1 MCSRMSSLWVAAV
14 TLGVAL
20 CASPGG
26 WGQAAEH
33 PLLLA
38 LSKTDHTLSIVDP
51 VTLGIIAKMPV
62 GPDPHEVIAST
73 DGTRAWVSNMLNSQG
88 HELDVLDLVNHKA
101 LPSIDTA
108 PMVGLHGL
116 DFEGGKVWFTAQGAK
131 SIGRLDPAT
140 GKTEWIMGTG
150 QDFTHLIRVT
160 SDGQTVFVSNA
171 HSASIS
177 IIENREMLPDPGH
190 PTPPA
195 SAQREWSVTTI
206 PTSLGTE
213 GFDVSPD
220 WKELWTAAA
229 SDGKLWII
237 DTVQRKVS
245 VSIDAKLNGA
255 NRLKFT
261 RDGKRVLISILSTG
275 DLFVYD
281 VASRKE
287 IHRMSLGRG
296 CAGILMDPD
305 GSRAFVG
312 CTAANYV
319 AVVDLKTLTVTSH
332 LDVGGGPDGLTWA
345 RRP

>member
-1 MCSRMSSLWVAAV
+1 
-14 TLGVAL
+14 
-20 CASPGG
+20 
-26 WGQAAEH
+26 
-33 PLLLA
+33 
-38 LSKTDHTLSIVDP
+38 
-51 VTLGIIAKMPV
+51 
-62 GPDPHEVIAST
+62 
-73 DGTRAWVSNMLNSQG
+73 
-88 HELDVLDLVNHKA
+88 LDVLDLANHKA

-116 DFEGGKVWFTAQGAK
+116 DFQGGKVWFTAQGAK

-140 GKTEWIMGTG
+140 GQTEWIMGTG
-150 QDFTHLIRVT
+150 QDFTHLIRVMP
-160 SDGQTVFVSNA
+160 DGQTIFVSNA
-171 HSASIS
+171 HSASVS
-177 IIENREMLPDPGH
+177 IIENREMPPDPTH
-190 PTPPA
+190 PAPSGPA
-195 SAQREWSVTTI
+195 RRDWFVTTI

-220 WKELWTAAA
+220 WKELWSAAA

-237 DTVQRKVS
+237 DTAQRKVAA
-245 VSIDAKLNGA
+245 SIDAKLNGA

-261 RDGKRVLISILSTG
+261 PDGKRVLISILSTG

-287 IHRMSLGRG
+287 IKRVILGKG
-296 CAGILMDPD
+296 CAGILMDQD

-319 AVVDLKTLTVTSH
+319 AVVDLNTLTVTSH

-345 RRP
+345 KRP

>member
-1 MCSRMSSLWVAAV
+1 MHSRMSRFVLASVVVFAA
-14 TLGVAL
+14 
-20 CASPGG
+20 PGS
-26 WGQAAEH
+26 WGQVAEH
-33 PLLLA
+33 PVLLA
-38 LSKTDHTLSIVDP
+38 LSKTNHTLSIVDP
-51 VTLGIIAKMPV
+51 VTLTVIAKMPV
-62 GPDPHEVIAST
+62 GPDPHEVIASS

-88 HELDVLDLVNHKA
+88 HEMDVLDLVNHKA

-116 DFEGGKVWFTAQGAK
+116 DFQCGEVWFTAQGAK

-140 GKTEWIMGTG
+140 GKTGWIMGTG
-150 QDFTHLIRVT
+150 QDFTHLIRVMP
-160 SDGQTVFVSNA
+160 DCQTIFVSNA
-171 HSASIS
+171 HSASVS
-177 IIENREMLPDPGH
+177 IIENREMPPDPTH
-190 PTPPA
+190 PAPPGP
-195 SAQREWSVTTI
+195 AQRDWFVTTI

-237 DTVQRKVS
+237 DATQRKVAA
-245 VSIDAKLNGA
+245 SIDAKLNGA

-261 RDGKRVLISILSTG
+261 PDGKRVLISILSTG

-281 VASRKE
+281 VVSRKE
-287 IHRMSLGRG
+287 VKRVSLGKG

-345 RRP
+345 KRP

>member
-1 MCSRMSSLWVAAV
+1 MRSRMSRFVLA
-14 TLGVAL
+14 GVAL
-20 CASPGG
+20 GVVVLTARI
-26 WGQAAEH
+26 WGQVAEH
-33 PLLLA
+33 PVLLA

-51 VTLGIIAKMPV
+51 VTLKVIAKMPV
-62 GPDPHEVIAST
+62 GPDPHEVIASA
-73 DGTRAWVSNMLNSQG
+73 DGTRAWVSNMLNNQG
-88 HELDVLDLVNHKA
+88 HELNVLDLVNHKA

-116 DFEGGKVWFTAQGAK
+116 DFQGGKVWFTAQGAK

-150 QDFTHLIRVT
+150 QDFTHLIRVMP
-160 SDGQTVFVSNA
+160 DGRTIFVSNA
-171 HSASIS
+171 HSASVS
-177 IIENREMLPDPGH
+177 IIENREMPPDPTRPVPDG
-190 PTPPA
+190 PA
-195 SAQREWSVTTI
+195 RRDWFVTTI

-220 WKELWTAAA
+220 WNELWTAAA

-237 DTVQRKVS
+237 DTQQRKVAAT
-245 VSIDAKLNGA
+245 VDARLNGA

-261 RDGKRVLISILSTG
+261 PDGKRVLISILSTG

-281 VASRKE
+281 AASRKE
-287 IHRMSLGRG
+287 IKRVILGKG

-312 CTAANYV
+312 CTAANYI
-319 AVVDLKTLTVTSH
+319 AVVDLNTLTVTSH

-345 RRP
+345 KRQ

>member
-1 MCSRMSSLWVAAV
+1 
-14 TLGVAL
+14 
-20 CASPGG
+20 
-26 WGQAAEH
+26 
-33 PLLLA
+33 
-38 LSKTDHTLSIVDP
+38 
-51 VTLGIIAKMPV
+51 
-62 GPDPHEVIAST
+62 
-73 DGTRAWVSNMLNSQG
+73 
-88 HELDVLDLVNHKA
+88 
-101 LPSIDTA
+101 
-108 PMVGLHGL
+108 L
-116 DFEGGKVWFTAQGAK
+116 DFQGGKVWFTAQGAK

-150 QDFTHLIRVT
+150 QDFTHLIRVKP
-160 SDGQTVFVSNA
+160 DGQTIFVSNA
-171 HSASIS
+171 HSASVS
-177 IIENREMLPDPGH
+177 IIENREIPPDSTHIAPPG
-190 PTPPA
+190 PA
-195 SAQREWSVTTI
+195 RRDWFVTTI

-237 DTVQRKVS
+237 DTTQRKVAA
-245 VSIDAKLNGA
+245 SIDAKLNGA

-261 RDGKRVLISILSTG
+261 PDGKRVLISILSTG

-281 VASRKE
+281 VAARKE
-287 IHRMSLGRG
+287 IKRVSLGRG

-319 AVVDLKTLTVTSH
+319 AVVDLKTLTVTNH

-345 RRP
+345 KRP

>member
-1 MCSRMSSLWVAAV
+1 MRSKMSRFVLTGVA
-14 TLGVAL
+14 LGVAVF
-20 CASPGG
+20 APRS
-26 WGQAAEH
+26 WGQGAEH
-33 PLLLA
+33 PVLLA
-38 LSKTDHTLSIVDP
+38 LSKTNHTLSIVDP
-51 VTLGIIAKMPV
+51 VTLKVIAKMPV
-62 GPDPHEVIAST
+62 GPDPHEVIASA

-116 DFEGGKVWFTAQGAK
+116 DFQGGKVWFTAQGAK

-150 QDFTHLIRVT
+150 QDFTHLIRVMP
-160 SDGQTVFVSNA
+160 DGQTIFVSNA
-171 HSASIS
+171 HSASVS
-177 IIENREMLPDPGH
+177 IIENREMPPDPTH
-190 PTPPA
+190 PAPPGPA
-195 SAQREWSVTTI
+195 HRDWSVTTI

-220 WKELWTAAA
+220 WKEFWTAAA

-237 DTVQRKVS
+237 DTAQRKVAA
-245 VSIDAKLNGA
+245 SIDAKLNGA

-261 RDGKRVLISILSTG
+261 PDGKRVLISILSTG

-287 IHRMSLGRG
+287 IKRVILGKG

-319 AVVDLKTLTVTSH
+319 AVVDLNTLTVTSH

-345 RRP
+345 KRP

>member
-1 MCSRMSSLWVAAV
+1 MRSTMPRLVLAGVA
-14 TLGVAL
+14 LGVAL
-20 CASPGG
+20 SVAPGS
-26 WGQAAEH
+26 WGQVAEH
-33 PLLLA
+33 PVLLA

-51 VTLGIIAKMPV
+51 VTLKVIAKMPV
-62 GPDPHEVIAST
+62 GPDPHEVIASA
-73 DGTRAWVSNMLNSQG
+73 DGTRAWVSNMLNNQG

-116 DFEGGKVWFTAQGAK
+116 DFQGGKVWFTAQGAK
-131 SIGRLDPAT
+131 AIGRLDPLT

-150 QDFTHLIRVT
+150 QDFTHLIRVMP
-160 SDGQTVFVSNA
+160 DGQTIFVSNA
-171 HSASIS
+171 HSASVS
-177 IIENREMLPDPGH
+177 IIENREMPPDPTRPG
-190 PTPPA
+190 PGGPA
-195 SAQREWSVTTI
+195 RHDWVVTTI

-229 SDGKLWII
+229 SDGKLWIV
-237 DTVQRKVS
+237 DTAQRKVAT
-245 VSIDAKLNGA
+245 SIDAKLNGA

-261 RDGKRVLISILSTG
+261 PDGKRVLISILSTG
-275 DLFVYD
+275 ELFVYD

-287 IHRMSLGRG
+287 IKRISLGKG

-319 AVVDLKTLTVTSH
+319 AVMDLKTLTVTSH

-345 RRP
+345 KQP